1 MVTEVGFETSSVPR
15 LDEGGG
21 VWLEPP
27 VEGAGPEGPVASS
40 PPPQAAVARASVAR
54 TELKKRRADIVTSCE
69 SLHRFRGHRVEHGGN
84 DTRRCHR
91 QLTGIPS
98 DPALAQVI
106 VRSEPGDRASG
117 PRTPQGAIPCR
128 RGTGSGACEAGN
140 EAKGERCI

>member
-1 MVTEVGFETSSVPR
+1 MVTEVGFETCSVPW

-21 VWLEPP
+21 DWLEPP
-27 VEGAGPEGPVASS
+27 VEGAGLEGPVASS

-84 DTRRCHR
+84 NTRRCHR

-98 DPALAQVI
+98 DRALAQVI
-106 VRSEPGDRASG
+106 VRIEPGDTAPSG
-117 PRTPQGAIPCR
+117 YDLGRSGRVPTMDRIRGLREPERSKR
-128 RGTGSGACEAGN
+128 RVL
-140 EAKGERCI
+140 